1 MQERHRMGTTAARLR
16 RSIFRALAIGVL
28 STAPFAGTALAET
41 ILVAADAGAR
51 GASVAG
57 NKVYRTVA
65 AEVIAQLEKARFKVI
80 EPEGIPQQYLP
91 RRRRPSA
98 EDWVH
103 VFNRNV
109 PKMDGLVTITV
120 VNRVIRSTAANVSS
134 IDLMAEIYHHGS
146 KKPIAVIDIPS
157 TKDAPMKQGC
167 FGPCMMRIL
176 SENVAGAAKKL
187 GTQVVRGLKGQKI
200 EKQYRGK

>member
-1 MQERHRMGTTAARLR
+1 
-16 RSIFRALAIGVL
+16 
-28 STAPFAGTALAET
+28 
-41 ILVAADAGAR
+41 
-51 GASVAG
+51 
-57 NKVYRTVA
+57 
-65 AEVIAQLEKARFKVI
+65 
-80 EPEGIPQQYLP
+80 
-91 RRRRPSA
+91 
-98 EDWVH
+98 
-103 VFNRNV
+103 
-109 PKMDGLVTITV
+109 MDGLVTITV

-134 IDLMAEIYHHGS
+134 IDLMAEIYRHGS